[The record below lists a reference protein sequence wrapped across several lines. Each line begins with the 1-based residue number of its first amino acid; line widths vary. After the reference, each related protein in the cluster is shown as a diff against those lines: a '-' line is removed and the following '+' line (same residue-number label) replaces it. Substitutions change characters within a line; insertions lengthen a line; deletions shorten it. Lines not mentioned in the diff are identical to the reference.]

1 MTLQSTL
8 PAQSFDLND
17 QETEQTMKTFHAH
30 LLALLTLAATLT
42 ACPDPPKDPP
52 KVPDFT
58 FSLVPASSNL
68 ERNKTLNVAVSL
80 NRVNNFADAVNITL
94 SNPPAGLSANPLTI
108 DAASSSGNL
117 IVQATSSAALG
128 AAKLTVNALG
138 GGLGKT
144 QDLNLTVIEATT
156 VTPPTVTVD
165 TALKPAIADIPDP
178 NGGAPRPLASLSSR
192 SGGQMDFVLNE
203 MLIVTDDKP
212 KLDALLARWGGTVV
226 QETNFD
232 AIAKIFK
239 TGTATGPHYYLVRVN
254 PASADPAGLPDDLQK
269 LTKNASGDF
278 KVSST
283 DTLKFLAALTSE
295 ASDQSMSV
303 SANLMI
309 SPASITTGSTVEG
322 TASAGFV
329 SNAFTWDYMGS
340 GAGFPMN
347 TGVAQA
353 WQSLENA
360 GKFVNKIGVLVAD
373 GGFSPSTAGL
383 DLPPVT
389 AFGATEAPNPFP
401 CAGAGGARGA
411 CRWHGSNVMQAL
423 AAVPDNSL
431 GAAGPAGPI
440 ANLSFVQSPVA
451 SVGPGFDIGGVIR
464 SIGNTLE
471 YLAGSVD
478 ALSRRPRVLNFSGS
492 FKVDGGW
499 GFLVTP
505 LDGMFSF
512 FKDSLGILTFAAA
525 GNDGAIDVDADA
537 CYGIGSP
544 SVCAGVVAESDVF
557 VPCEMSAV
565 ICVGGLTQNA
575 ITKDTG
581 STFGSKQ
588 RFAAETTDDAG
599 ANDSSVD
606 IYGPFSVF
614 VGPDPDNAAVRRAS
628 GTSFSSPF
636 IAGVAALIWAADP
649 SLSADQVQRILLET
663 SHHTNDLAGTRGGL
677 RVNALGAIT
686 RVLGNPPALTVAR
699 SGFVGGVPFTGDAP
713 LNRDFQ
719 IDALATDPDGAA
731 GCCTITWQPA
741 PTGEVALVG
750 GRRATYRI
758 TTTGSQVITATARD
772 SNGNTTRSS
781 ITIGILNNPPVAT
794 MSLPSTTITVFRGQ
808 PVLFRGFATDANE
821 GSGSTPAN
829 LACNKLTWTDSN
841 SSDPGFPKV
850 GTGTPP
856 NCEFSYTFTTNGSR
870 SISLTATDSQGLAVF
885 APPGRLINVVDP
897 PVNLPPNIN
906 LGTLPPLTYSDG
918 YAWDVAIPITASATD
933 PENNTPITYRWTA
946 TTYRPN
952 SATLFAGPTFI
963 QGFSTTS
970 NLNWTPF
977 LSNPTMF
984 GTFTDFGN
992 PCYDGQTV
1000 KLVLEAK
1007 DSLGNISSI
1016 TLPNITVFRC
1026 ILI

>member
-1 MTLQSTL
+1 
-8 PAQSFDLND
+8 
-17 QETEQTMKTFHAH
+17 MKTFQAH
-30 LLALLTLAATLT
+30 LLALLTLAVTLT
-42 ACPDPPKDPP
+42 ACPDPVKDPP

-58 FSLVPASSNL
+58 FSVVPASSNL
-68 ERNKTLNVAVSL
+68 ERNKTLQVAVSL

-94 SNPPAGLSANPLTI
+94 SNPAAGLSASPLTI

-128 AAKLTVNALG
+128 AVKLTVNALG

-144 QDLNLTVIEATT
+144 QELNFTVIEATT

-165 TALKPAIADIPDP
+165 SSLKPVIDTIPDP

-232 AIAKIFK
+232 EIAKIFK

-254 PASADPAGLPDDLQK
+254 PASADPNGLPEDLQK

-295 ASDQSMSV
+295 ASDQGMSV
-303 SANLMI
+303 GANLI
-309 SPASITTGSTVEG
+309 IHPASIATGSTTEG
-322 TASAGFV
+322 TATAGFNR
-329 SNAFTWDYMGS
+329 NAFSWDYMGS
-340 GAGFPMN
+340 GAGFPMD
-347 TGVAQA
+347 TGVAQT
-353 WQSLENA
+353 WQRLENA
-360 GKFVNKIGVLVAD
+360 GKFVNRVGVLVAD

-383 DLPPVT
+383 DLPPVS

-401 CAGAGGARGA
+401 CVGAGGATGA

-431 GAAGPAGPI
+431 GVAGPAGPI
-440 ANLSFVQSPVA
+440 ANLGFVQSPIA

-464 SIGNTLE
+464 SIGNSLE
-471 YLAGSVD
+471 YLAGLVD

-505 LDGMFSF
+505 LDGIFSF

-525 GNDGAIDVDADA
+525 GNDGALDVDAVS
-537 CYGIGSP
+537 CYGVGTP
-544 SVCAGVVAESDVF
+544 SFCLGAVEESDVY
-557 VPCEMSAV
+557 VPCELSAV
-565 ICVGGLTQNA
+565 LCVGGLTQNA
-575 ITKDTG
+575 ITKDSG

-614 VGPDPDNAAVRRAS
+614 VGPDPDNTAVRRAS

-636 IAGVAALIWAADP
+636 VAGVAALIWAADP

-686 RVLGNPPALTVAR
+686 RVLGNPPTLTVAR
-699 SGFVGGVPFTGDAP
+699 SGFVNGVPFTGDAP

-731 GCCTITWQPA
+731 GCCTITWEPA
-741 PTGEVALVG
+741 PSSDAPIVG
-750 GRRATYRI
+750 GRRATYRV
-758 TTTGSQVITATARD
+758 TTTIPQVITATARD

-794 MSLPSTTITVFRGQ
+794 MSLPATTITVFRGQ

-829 LACNKLTWTDSN
+829 LACNRLTWTSSS
-841 SSDPGFPKV
+841 SSDASFTRNGV
-850 GTGTPP
+850 GTPP

-870 SISLTATDSQGLAVF
+870 SISLNATDSQGLAVF
-885 APPGRLINVVDP
+885 APPGRTINVVDP

-906 LGTLPPLTYSDG
+906 LGALPPFTYSDG
-918 YAWDVAIPITASATD
+918 YDGEGVIPIGASATD

-952 SATLFAGPTFI
+952 SATLFAGPTVI
-963 QGFSTTS
+963 QGFSATS
-970 NLNWTPF
+970 NLNWTPIA
-977 LSNPTMF
+977 SNPTLF
-984 GTFTDFGN
+984 GTSTDFGN

-1007 DSLGNISSI
+1007 DSLGNTSSI

-1026 ILI
+1026 KII